1 MNSAN
6 ASLATTEQLF
16 SAVRHALEVADKR
29 YDADLEMILTNYDG
43 TPMTS
48 VTWIPNRTGKD
59 FYYSNA
65 ILLYATIG
73 FNVKLLGSNM
83 SDRGSHKN
91 NRNALAVLGKRGRSR
106 YVVFGGNPL
115 CKQFGNLSYN
125 EQMNT
130 LLKNTIRWLAG
141 KTGKDP
147 ITLRFAH
154 LKNTNHDKC
163 SRAWLNKN
171 MPEVRYN
178 GRPAQC
184 NPKGEKSCCTK
195 RGQCSDDQKDC
206 KTDCKTNE
214 NCKDNLASGM

>member
-1 MNSAN
+1 MNSGN
-6 ASLATTEQLF
+6 ASLATTEQLL
-16 SAVRHALEVADKR
+16 SGVLHALEISDKL
-29 YDADLEMILTNYDG
+29 YLDDLKMILTNDDG
-43 TPMTS
+43 TNMTS
-48 VTWIPNRTGKD
+48 ITWFPNRAGQHG
-59 FYYSNA
+59 SSS
-65 ILLYATIG
+65 ISLYATIG
-73 FNVKLLGSNM
+73 SNVKLLGSNM
-83 SDRGSHKN
+83 SNGGKHKN
-91 NRNALAVLGKRGRSR
+91 DHNALAVLGKRGRSR

-115 CKQFGNLSYN
+115 CEQFGEWTANN

-130 LLKNTIRWLAG
+130 LVKNTIRWLAG

-184 NPKGEKSCCTK
+184 NPKGEKSCCNK